1 MPNSVNWIA
10 VLMAIMALAAVPI
23 TANIRG
29 CKQSQNDLVVYQT
42 PAKENVKVVEK
53 IKDGKVVERTTE
65 TILERKQPNNKPTGY
80 VSLGV
85 GTNDFTGVNVGS
97 LGVGYY
103 ITDGVAVGARGFVI
117 GNEKAVAVELTINF

>member
-10 VLMAIMALAAVPI
+10 VLMAVLALAAVPI

-29 CKQSQNDLVVYQT
+29 CQQAKTDVVVYQT

-65 TILERKQPNNKPTGY
+65 TIIERKQPIKKPTGY
-80 VSLGV
+80 VSLGL
-85 GTNDFTGVNVGS
+85 GTSDFTGVNAGT

-103 ITDGVAVGARGFVI
+103 ITDGVAIGTRGFVI